1 MTIFTSDGKKLELQQ
16 EGEKLYDDKGKLKVN
31 HEWEELI
38 PRPAPDER
46 EKIKESLKDNG
57 QKFPLEVDQKTM
69 HIVDGYTRYELL
81 NELGMRIWYKLKYF
95 KDKADILNFILISN
109 VHRRH
114 LRPFD
119 KVKLFRPLYDKEV
132 EEAKQRLKEISS
144 HKIPVESKGSALNKF
159 SEKVG
164 VSPVTAKNTLI
175 ILEKGSKKQQSLVE
189 RGTISI
195 TQMVNTIQRK
205 ASMDERL
212 HYYKVT
218 IKDRKGKVKVSI
230 EKKLTNQKY
239 LNMESYIRNL

>member
-1 MTIFTSDGKKLELQQ
+1 MIFENEGKKLELVQ
-16 EGEKLYDDKGKLKVN
+16 EEEKLYDDEGKLKVN
-31 HEWEELI
+31 QEWKALI

-46 EKIKESLKDNG
+46 EKIKESLQKNG
-57 QKFPLEVDQKTM
+57 QKYPVEVDQKTM
-69 HIVDGYTRYELL
+69 DIVDGYTRYELL
-81 NELGMRIWYKLKYF
+81 KELGMRIWYKLKYF
-95 KDKADILNFILISN
+95 KDKADMLNFVLISN

-144 HKIPVESKGSALNKF
+144 HKIPVEKKGSAMNKF

-164 VSPVTAKNTLI
+164 VSPVTARNSII

-189 RGTISI
+189 KGTISI
-195 TQMVNTIQRK
+195 TQMVKTIQRK
-205 ASMDERL
+205 TSMDERL

-218 IKDRKGKVKVSI
+218 IRDRKGKVKASI
-230 EKKLTNQKY
+230 EKKLTNQKF